1 MLGGQSME
9 KVIGLLFDIE
19 KKANQIL
26 DRANDEKNEL
36 LEESEKTIAKMEA
49 EIADENNSKIN
60 LIMAQAEKELESE
73 KQQLIAASN
82 KQLSDI
88 ETNFKQNYD
97 ALVDKVFKSIIQ
109 I

>member
-1 MLGGQSME
+1 ME

-26 DRANDEKNEL
+26 ERANDEKNEL
-36 LEESEKTIAKMEA
+36 QEENEKAIAKMEA
-49 EIADENNSKIN
+49 EIAEENNSRIN
-60 LIMAQAEKELESE
+60 LIVARAEQELEAEKA
-73 KQQLIAASN
+73 QLISASSR
-82 KQLSDI
+82 QLSDI
-88 ETNFKQNYD
+88 ETNFKQNHD